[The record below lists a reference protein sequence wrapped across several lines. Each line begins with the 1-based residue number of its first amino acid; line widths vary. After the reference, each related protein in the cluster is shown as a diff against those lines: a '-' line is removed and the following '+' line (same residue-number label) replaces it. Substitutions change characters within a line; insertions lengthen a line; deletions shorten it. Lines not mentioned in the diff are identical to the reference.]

1 MKQLLL
7 RLLLLAPLGL
17 LLVGVNYKVDPAN
30 LFSGGTYERGVADLL
45 IKGQH
50 VTNLRNYDERLLQ
63 KLYLTHLPT
72 RRPVLVVGSSRAML
86 IGENL
91 FPAGTIINGAVSGGV
106 VEDILAVYHLYTA
119 RGWKPD
125 TLVIG
130 LDPWMLN
137 DNHGQERWKTLATEA
152 AAMRR
157 QLSAGDEAT
166 AEGEAGG
173 IVAASSTL
181 VKLGELV
188 SLSYFQNATKVLRD
202 PSRKPSAYR
211 ATAQP
216 INDDF
221 TKHPDGTIAYDRNFR
236 EQDAE
241 ADAKDY
247 IARKPVY
254 SLGTFTGLSSTYRRQ
269 LERLV
274 AQARQQGT
282 TVVFFLAP
290 YHPTV
295 WRFLQGASEYQYV
308 AKAES
313 WYRELAARHGIRVIG
328 SFDPVPFAL
337 TSSDFYDGMHCK
349 PEVVVKLFRAAA
361 PAPTHRRPP
370 TAPTVH

>member
-1 MKQLLL
+1 MKQLLS

-63 KLYLTHLPT
+63 KLYLTHMPA

-91 FPAGTIINGAVSGGV
+91 FPAGSIINGAVSGGV
-106 VEDILAVYHLYTA
+106 VEDMLAVYHLYTA

-152 AAMRR
+152 AEMRR
-157 QLSAGDEAT
+157 QLSTGDDAP
-166 AEGEAGG
+166 AEGEEGG
-173 IVAASSTL
+173 MIAASSTL

-211 ATAQP
+211 ATTQP
-216 INDDF
+216 VNDDF
-221 TKHPDGTIAYDRNFR
+221 TKHPDGTITYDRNFR

-254 SLGTFTGLSSTYRRQ
+254 SLGTFTGLSGTYRRQ

-282 TVVFFLAP
+282 TVIFFLAP

-295 WRFLQGASEYQYV
+295 WRFVQATSEYQYV
-308 AKAES
+308 PRAEA
-313 WYRELAARHGIRVIG
+313 WYRTLAAKQNVRVIG
-328 SFDPVPFAL
+328 SFDPAPFGL
-337 TSSDFYDGMHCK
+337 TSTDFYDGMHCK
-349 PEVVVKLFRAAA
+349 PEVVVRLFRSNASVSA
-361 PAPTHRRPP
+361 RVMPP
-370 TAPTVH
+370 SAPTVH